1 MYSKE
6 NMELKMNMNKTISM
20 EKLNELNKD
29 FQKTKNQL
37 NAMNN
42 LGRKYQEQIDKIYL
56 EHPELKNMF
65 ENEQNQSSEKNTD

>member
-1 MYSKE
+1 
-6 NMELKMNMNKTISM
+6 MELKMNMNKTISM

-56 EHPELKNMF
+56 EHPDLKNMF
-65 ENEQNQSSEKNTD
+65 ENEQNKTSEN

>member
-1 MYSKE
+1 
-6 NMELKMNMNKTISM
+6 MELKMNMNKTISM
-20 EKLNELNKD
+20 EKLSELNKE

-56 EHPELKNMF
+56 EHPELKGKL
-65 ENEQNQSSEKNTD
+65 EKEQNKSGEK

>member
-1 MYSKE
+1 
-6 NMELKMNMNKTISM
+6 MELKMNMNKTISL

-42 LGRKYQEQIDKIYL
+42 LGRKYQEQIEKIYL
-56 EHPELKNMF
+56 EHPDLKNMF
-65 ENEQNQSSEKNTD
+65 ENDQNKTSEK

>member
-1 MYSKE
+1 
-6 NMELKMNMNKTISM
+6 MELKINMNRTISL

-42 LGRKYQEQIDKIYL
+42 LGRKYQEQIEKIYM
-56 EHPELKNMF
+56 ENPELKNMF
-65 ENEQNQSSEKNTD
+65 ENDKNTSEIISN

>member
-1 MYSKE
+1 
-6 NMELKMNMNKTISM
+6 MELKMNMNKTISL

-42 LGRKYQEQIDKIYL
+42 LGRKYQDQIDKIYS
-56 EHPELKNMF
+56 EYPELKSLTPD
-65 ENEQNQSSEKNTD
+65 NEQIKAEK

>member
-1 MYSKE
+1 
-6 NMELKMNMNKTISM
+6 MELKMNMNKTISM

-65 ENEQNQSSEKNTD
+65 ENEQNKSSEN